1 MTQSTDLDMVEFAD
15 NPEPRCPCIL
25 LLDTS
30 GSMQG
35 EKIDALNAG
44 LRTLK
49 EYLMDDPL
57 AVKRVEVAV
66 ITFDSSVKVVHDFV
80 TADNF
85 DPPTLTATG
94 MTHMASGIHKALDML
109 RERKAV
115 YKSNGVAYYR
125 PWVML
130 ITDGEPQGESDEI
143 VQRAIQRLKQEEND
157 RRVVFFAVGVVG
169 ANMTK
174 LTEIAVRTP
183 IKLTGLN
190 FKEMFVWLSAS
201 MSTVAQSRID
211 DQVALPPPGW
221 GSV

>member
-1 MTQSTDLDMVEFAD
+1 
-15 NPEPRCPCIL
+15 
-25 LLDTS
+25 
-30 GSMQG
+30 MQG

-49 EYLMDDPL
+49 DCLMDDQL
-57 AVKRVEVAV
+57 AVKRVELAV
-66 ITFDSSVKVVHDFV
+66 VTFDSNVNVVHDFV

-85 DPPTLTATG
+85 NPPTLTTTG
-94 MTHMASGIHKALDML
+94 MTHMGSGIQKALDML
-109 RERKAV
+109 KERKAV
-115 YKSNGVAYYR
+115 YKANGVAYYR
-125 PWVML
+125 PWVMM

-143 VQRAIQRLKQEEND
+143 VQRAIQRLTQEEND
-157 RRVVFFAVGVVG
+157 RRVAFFAVGVAG
-169 ANMTK
+169 ANMTR

-201 MSTVAQSRID
+201 MATVAQSRID